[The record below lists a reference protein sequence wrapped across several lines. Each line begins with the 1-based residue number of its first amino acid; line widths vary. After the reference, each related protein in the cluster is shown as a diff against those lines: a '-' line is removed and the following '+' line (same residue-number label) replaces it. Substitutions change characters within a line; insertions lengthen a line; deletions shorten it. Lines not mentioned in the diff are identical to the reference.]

1 MYFIQY
7 SPGDI
12 VIKFGDALKFNVSDF
27 IYTLA
32 SAYPIFYINK
42 VFTFSEP
49 YYTKPKSINSSNLS
63 FEHDLYAAKCTSVL
77 NSSDSIIITSL
88 YDVGGF

>member
-32 SAYPIFYINK
+32 SAYPIFYINN

-49 YYTKPKSINSSNLS
+49 Y
-63 FEHDLYAAKCTSVL
+63 
-77 NSSDSIIITSL
+77 
-88 YDVGGF
+88 